1 MSTLHA
7 EGIGR
12 RLTRSR
18 QLPAAAVGEL
28 EARARIGAG
37 ARAHVPL
44 VGDRDLFREGEG
56 HRPAG
61 QRGGAGVGH
70 THVQLEGCTRRV
82 GCRERTAV
90 RRECL
95 PVQ

>member
-1 MSTLHA
+1 MRTLEA
-7 EGIGR
+7 EHVVGGGA
-12 RLTRSR
+12 RSR
-18 QLPAAAVGEL
+18 ELPAAAVGEL

-44 VGDRDLFREGEG
+44 VGDRDLFREGES

-61 QRGGAGVGH
+61 QRGGAGVGDA
-70 THVQLEGCTRRV
+70 HVQLELISTAGLRR
-82 GCRERTAV
+82 RTTV

-95 PVQ
+95 PV